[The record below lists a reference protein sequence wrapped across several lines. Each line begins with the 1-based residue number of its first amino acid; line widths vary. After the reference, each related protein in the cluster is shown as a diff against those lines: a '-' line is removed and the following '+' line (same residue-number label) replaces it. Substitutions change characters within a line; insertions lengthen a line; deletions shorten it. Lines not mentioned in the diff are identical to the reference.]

1 MTPIV
6 FMLAGHALVYLTMSD
21 ELPRHLNNSLERLLL
36 QLWPAA
42 LFLLFAALRT
52 PEEASEASRG

>member
-1 MTPIV
+1 
-6 FMLAGHALVYLTMSD
+6 MLGGHALVYLTMSD

-52 PEEASEASRG
+52 PEEASEAPPG